1 MKNSFR
7 LGLALSLSAVA
18 ALGADSVALEEVSVV
33 GSVAKGSGKIDFMQ
47 PGTTTAITQDK
58 ISEQG
63 ASQLDNAVKYEAGF
77 INPYGTDLDT
87 TDWLKL
93 RGFNATVTLDG
104 STPYKGGY
112 LGAQHDIYGLESI
125 EVVKARIRFYTAPQA
140 RAEL

>member
-7 LGLALSLSAVA
+7 LGLALSLSAIA

-63 ASQLDNAVKYEAGF
+63 ASQLDNAVKY
-77 INPYGTDLDT
+77 
-87 TDWLKL
+87 
-93 RGFNATVTLDG
+93 
-104 STPYKGGY
+104 S
-112 LGAQHDIYGLESI
+112 
-125 EVVKARIRFYTAPQA
+125 
-140 RAEL
+140 